1 MVAKFE
7 INAFT
12 LDEAKQKAA
21 EMGLTVVKN
30 VTPSWKNANEPAFG
44 TVDFKKFIVETLEKK
59 RLTNSTGVGVI
70 VTIEPGT
77 ADDRQRP
84 YTFNNNVKEGSRVT
98 KRYFE
103 VRLVED
109 GGLIGR
115 YETKGE
121 AARAAK
127 AVMVDIKKDLYCD
140 IVYRVVDPEMA
151 VAFTVDYTPST
162 KTKMGKYV
170 VFGNILED

>member
-1 MVAKFE
+1 MVVKYE
-7 INAFT
+7 INAFS
-12 LDEAKQKAA
+12 LDEAKQKAT

-30 VTPSWKNANEPAFG
+30 VTPSWKNAGEPKFG
-44 TVDFKKFIVETLEKK
+44 TNDFKTFMVETLEKK
-59 RLTNSTGVGVI
+59 RLANSTGVGVI
-70 VTIEPGT
+70 VTMEPGT

-84 YTFNNNVKEGSRVT
+84 YTFNNNVMEGSRAT

-127 AVMVDIKKDLYCD
+127 AAMVHIKKDLYCE

-151 VAFTVDYTPST
+151 IAFKVDYTPST

-170 VFGNILED
+170 VFGNIIED